1 MAMSKTARIFHIA
14 SSADNAHRDSDQS
27 YRCAS
32 LKLEG
37 FIHCCDQHQLKG
49 VVARYY
55 SDIDDVQL
63 MILDVDEL
71 DAPLILE
78 NTAGGAEMFPHIYG
92 PINASCILEV
102 VPFGI
107 NSDERMGLLE

>member
-1 MAMSKTARIFHIA
+1 MSETARIFHIA
-14 SSADNAHRDSDQS
+14 RSADNAHRDRNQD

-32 LKLEG
+32 LDTEG
-37 FIHCCDQHQLKG
+37 FIHCCDQRQLKG

-55 SDIDDVQL
+55 SDVDDVQL
-63 MILDVDEL
+63 MILDVEML

-78 NTAGGAEMFPHIYG
+78 NTVGGDELFPHVYG
-92 PINASCILEV
+92 PINAACILDI

-107 NSDERMGLLE
+107 HSNERMGLLE

>member
-1 MAMSKTARIFHIA
+1 MSEKARIFHIA

-32 LKLEG
+32 LESEG
-37 FIHCCDQHQLKG
+37 FIHCCNQHQLEG

-63 MILDVDEL
+63 MILDVDKL

-78 NTAGGAEMFPHIYG
+78 NTVGGAELFPHIYG

-107 NSDERMGLLE
+107 NSDERMGLLD

>member
-1 MAMSKTARIFHIA
+1 MSETARIFHIVR
-14 SSADNAHRDSDQS
+14 SVDNANRDRDQN
-27 YRCAS
+27 YRCPS
-32 LKLEG
+32 LESEG

-63 MILDVDEL
+63 MILDVDKL

-78 NTAGGAEMFPHIYG
+78 NTVGGAELFPHIYG
-92 PINASCILEV
+92 PINASCILEI

-107 NSDERMGLLE
+107 NSNERMGLLE